1 MDCGSAILADG
12 RICIEPGK
20 IYRGPH
26 QAFRILFLTIMEFIK
41 TKLDGVMLI
50 KPDVM
55 EDFRGSN
62 AEAYNAELYKK
73 NGVTQDFVL
82 DTYSVSSKHVLRGL
96 HGDDKTWKLV
106 NCMQGRIYLV
116 VMNVIPGSAQYGQWE
131 SFLLSG
137 DNHWQ
142 VLIPPNFVN
151 GHIVLTDQ
159 VIFHYKMTEY
169 YNPNQFT
176 IRYDDPKFKIWWPI
190 KNPLISRRDE
200 DAKYGA

>member
-1 MDCGSAILADG
+1 
-12 RICIEPGK
+12 
-20 IYRGPH
+20 
-26 QAFRILFLTIMEFIK
+26 
-41 TKLDGVMLI
+41 MLI